1 MQRLWSGVWLM
12 VVLTTTM
19 APSLALLHFHLHR
32 TYIEREL
39 CVQRAVAAD
48 MRTCHGEC
56 HLAKQ
61 LKALEQESQESFPGP
76 RLDLRTDPAVQPTMR
91 GARVYLQAFS
101 ICYPR
106 IEPSTAEGFTSS
118 LDPVP
123 WA

>member
-1 MQRLWSGVWLM
+1 MRRLGSGAMLM
-12 VVLTTTM
+12 VVMITTL
-19 APSLALLHFHLHR
+19 APSLALLQFHLRR

-39 CVQRAVAAD
+39 CVQREVAAD

-61 LKALEQESQESFPGP
+61 LKALEQESQESFPGS
-76 RLDLRTDPAVQPTMR
+76 RLDFRTEPAV
-91 GARVYLQAFS
+91 
-101 ICYPR
+101 
-106 IEPSTAEGFTSS
+106 EPSIEHTGITLTVASLDFPVMEPTLADGFIAS

>member
-1 MQRLWSGVWLM
+1 MRRFGSGVMLM
-12 VVLTTTM
+12 VILITTL
-19 APSLALLHFHLHR
+19 APSLALLQFHVRR

-39 CVQRAVAAD
+39 CVQREVAAD

-61 LKALEQESQESFPGP
+61 LKALEQESQESFPGS
-76 RLDLRTDPAVQPTMR
+76 RLDFRTEPAVGP
-91 GARVYLQAFS
+91 S
-101 ICYPR
+101 IERACITLTVTSLDFPVM
-106 IEPSTAEGFTSS
+106 EPALADGFIAS